1 MALMDGGDFFK
12 LGTQQASRLFVN
24 PSMGH
29 EAIVQA
35 GPQGTLSSGDSVR
48 KLNYPWRE
56 PRYRKTQGPQ
66 GCDGGSLEQSFSR
79 RLHINH

>member
-35 GPQGTLSSGDSVR
+35 GPQGTLSSGGQ
-48 KLNYPWRE
+48 RE
-56 PRYRKTQGPQ
+56 EVEL
-66 GCDGGSLEQSFSR
+66 SLER
-79 RLHINH
+79 A